1 MIDIKF
7 ILASSSPRRIELL
20 KNLNLNFLIKIPKVK
35 EDFSKNLTPPEIAM
49 INSYKKARAIGE
61 MYKDD
66 YVAGFDTI
74 VVLNDEII
82 GKPKDRKD
90 AYNIL
95 KKLSSKTHK
104 VITGYTILN
113 LEKNFELK
121 RYCESYVTFK
131 ELDEIEI
138 NWYLN
143 TEEPYDKAGAYAIQ
157 GKGAFMVKKIEGSF
171 TNVIG
176 LPLTEFLEDLK
187 RLK

>member
-20 KNLNLNFLIKIPKVK
+20 KNLNLNFLIKAPKVDERYVK
-35 EDFSKNLTPPEIAM
+35 DLTPTEIA
-49 INSYKKARAIGE
+49 IDNSFRKAMVIAEENRNE
-61 MYKDD
+61 

-82 GKPKDRKD
+82 GKPKDRED
-90 AYNIL
+90 AYKIL

-113 LEKNFELK
+113 LNKNFELK
-121 RYCESYVTFK
+121 RFCESFVTFK
-131 ELDEIEI
+131 ELEEEEI
-138 NWYLN
+138 NWYLT

-176 LPLTEFLEDLK
+176 LPLTEFLDDLK
-187 RLK
+187 KLK